1 MKKRSMLTG
10 IMMLLAVAMQGQKLV
25 GGDLSMLPRYEAANV
40 NYYDMQGNR
49 ISEMLPFLRDEA
61 GFNAVRVRLFVNPT
75 GATGV
80 VQDLDYVKTLGRRVK
95 EAGMQLMLDFHYS
108 DTWADPSNQWTPEAW
123 KTLNDEQL
131 AQQIYDY
138 TRDCLQQL
146 KAAGATPDYIQTGN
160 EISYGMLW
168 GPKGTSSPKRCYTNS
183 DANWSRF
190 RTLLGKAIEACR
202 QECPAAKVIIHTE
215 QAGNWSTTKGIY
227 ERLAS
232 VDYDIVGLSYYPE
245 WHNNLATLKT
255 TLQNLKANFADKPVI
270 IVETGYYNNWYPQNA
285 RYNFTSTW
293 PASAA
298 GQKKFLDD
306 LVALIKDMDH
316 VGGLLYWF
324 PEENPCNN
332 HVYEPWYNH
341 GLFDPNTGKAVEAL
355 FSMKEY
361 GVDTAIEGVE
371 SETDDAPDALFTL
384 DGRRVDTSR
393 QLPRGV
399 YVKGHRKV
407 IVR

>member
-1 MKKRSMLTG
+1 MKKRTMLTG
-10 IMMLLAVAMQGQKLV
+10 IMMLLAVATYAQGLV

-40 NYYDMQGNR
+40 NYYDTDGTR
-49 ISEMLPFLRDEA
+49 IAEMLPFLRDKA
-61 GFNAVRVRLFVNPT
+61 GYNAVRVRLFVNPT

-131 AQQIYDY
+131 AQQVYDY
-138 TRDCLQQL
+138 TLDCLQQL
-146 KAAGATPDYIQTGN
+146 KAVGATPDYIQTGN

-168 GPKGTSSPKRCYTNS
+168 GPKGTGSPKKCYTSS

-190 RTLLGKAIEACR
+190 RTLLSKAIQACR
-202 QECPAAKVIIHTE
+202 EECPAAKVIIHTE
-215 QAGNWSTTKGIY
+215 RTANWSTTKGIY

-232 VDYDIVGLSYYPE
+232 VDYDIIGLSYYPD
-245 WHNNLATLKT
+245 WHNNLATLKN
-255 TLQNLKANFADKPVI
+255 TLTNLKTTFADKPVI

-285 RYNFTSTW
+285 SYNFTSTW

-341 GLFDPNTGKAVEAL
+341 GLFDPNTGRAVDAL

-361 GVDTAIEGVE
+361 GIGAGIEGVE
-371 SETDDAPDALFTL
+371 NVAEGASEALFTL

-393 QLPRGV
+393 QLPRGI